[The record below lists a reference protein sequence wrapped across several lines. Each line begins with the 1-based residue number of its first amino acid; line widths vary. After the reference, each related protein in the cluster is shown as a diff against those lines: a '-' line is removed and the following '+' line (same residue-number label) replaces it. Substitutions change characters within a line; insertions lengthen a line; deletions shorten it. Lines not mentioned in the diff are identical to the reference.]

1 MTAHLGAEGEELQM
15 GPRPTLEVL
24 GVIEEALARHPVFAD
39 STYILGQLQSALQR
53 RLRAISAR
61 LPIAGQ
67 LLDTMSDAKN
77 GALDHVIG
85 DTVVRCAILHA
96 HTQVETD
103 RPHGL
108 PLPDCEEV
116 FAETIRRLQQ
126 GKFSTTLDDGSLP
139 RLGPESY
146 HGWIWNEAHSGD
158 IFGRSFRYLVRERYG
173 AVPRTATNDE
183 IAVLEKGAQLLSDL
197 TPLLAPSA
205 LRHVH
210 LTACVPDAGG
220 WTGTASGSQFLLG
233 GTIFIGQALY
243 GPWCVA
249 EHLLHESMHQKLY
262 DFRQGHSVQELEL
275 EFGPERE
282 GTPRVCSPWNPQRL
296 NRANEWDVNRVFA
309 AFHVYVYLAH
319 LAMVAEQRA
328 SELEDRYGTFQSMI
342 ASSTAFE
349 RAHYLGEKL
358 KEQCWDHVG
367 PAGKR
372 LADWLL
378 SVLECLNPTPPAK
391 GAYIH
396 LYLDHYQKEGR
407 RVAAALDE
415 AGSPPWSAPEKLI
428 PLAKDEVE
436 NARSVLSTIDAQ
448 EQLRHLNEALA
459 QYTDEELGKKFSSL
473 RRVIAT
479 TLLTACPDGYRF
491 TESGSHDV
499 LLKDMVETAS
509 RHIFLFLAGYPPAV
523 GDAKRR
529 AHEMRFRMS
538 CDDGV
543 GRLLT
548 VLAYAVPSG
557 GRILEIGTG
566 TGVGTGW
573 ITAGLG
579 ERTDVEVV
587 SVEVE
592 ARLADAVRSWPWPA
606 YVRIVTA
613 DALAVLETLGTF
625 DLVFADAAP
634 VKYGHIGSVL
644 GALRPGGLL
653 VMDDIRATS
662 RTDEAQRTER
672 SAMRSMLL
680 RQPDIRAVDVDWSSG
695 VILAAKAGQAA
706 FRDHVIASDAGQ
718 SLHVAPA

>member
-1 MTAHLGAEGEELQM
+1 MAQ
-15 GPRPTLEVL
+15 RQSLEVL
-24 GVIEEALARHPVFAD
+24 EAIEQALAQHPVFAD
-39 STYILGQLQSALQR
+39 STYVLAQLQAALQR
-53 RLRAISAR
+53 RLGAMSAR

-67 LLDTMSDAKN
+67 LLDTMSSMKN

-96 HTQVETD
+96 HTQIETD
-103 RPHGL
+103 RPYGL

-126 GKFSTTLDDGSLP
+126 GRFGTTLDDGSLP
-139 RLGPESY
+139 RLGPEAY
-146 HGWIWNEAHSGD
+146 HGWIWNDSHSGD
-158 IFGRSFRYLVRERYG
+158 IFGRSFRYLVKERYG
-173 AVPRTATNDE
+173 AVPRTAAKDE
-183 IAVLEKGAQLLSDL
+183 ISVLEQGAQLLADL

-205 LRHVH
+205 LRHAH

-220 WTGTASGSQFLLG
+220 WTGIASGSQFLLG
-233 GTIFIGQALY
+233 GTIFIGHAMY

-249 EHLLHESMHQKLY
+249 EHLLHESLHQKLY

-275 EFGPERE
+275 ELGLGKESMPQV
-282 GTPRVCSPWNPQRL
+282 RVPWNPQRL

-328 SELEDRYGTFQSMI
+328 PELEDRYGAFHSMI

-358 KEQCWDHVG
+358 KEECWDSVG

-372 LADWLL
+372 FAEWLL
-378 SVLECLNPTPPAK
+378 SVLEYLNPAPPPN

-415 AGSPPWSAPEKLI
+415 PETVPWCAPEQLV

-436 NARSVLSTIDAQ
+436 NARSVLTAIDAR
-448 EQLRHLNEALA
+448 EHLRRFDEAVA
-459 QYTDEELGKKFSSL
+459 QFADEELGTKFSRL
-473 RRVIAT
+473 RRLVAT
-479 TLLTACPDGYRF
+479 ALLTASPDGYRF
-491 TESGSHDV
+491 SDPASHDV

-509 RHIFLFLAGYPPAV
+509 RRIFLFLAGYPRAV
-523 GDAKRR
+523 GDAKLR
-529 AHEMRFRMS
+529 AHELRFRIS
-538 CDDGV
+538 CADEV

-548 VLAYAVPSG
+548 VLACAVPSD

-566 TGVGTGW
+566 AGVGTGW
-573 ITAGLG
+573 IAAGLG

-587 SVEVE
+587 SVESE
-592 ARLADAVRSWPWPA
+592 ARLADAVRTYPWPA
-606 YVRIVTA
+606 HVRIVTA
-613 DALAVLETLGTF
+613 DAMAMLDTLGTF

-644 GALRPGGLL
+644 AALRPGGIL
-653 VMDDIRATS
+653 VIDDIRATA
-662 RTDEAQRTER
+662 RTNEAKRAER
-672 SAMRSMLL
+672 NAMRSMLL
-680 RQPDIRAVDVDWSSG
+680 RRPDIRAVDVDWSSG
-695 VILAAKAGQAA
+695 VIVAAKARQPAC
-706 FRDHVIASDAGQ
+706 RDDAMASDAGP
-718 SLHVAPA
+718 SLDVAAA